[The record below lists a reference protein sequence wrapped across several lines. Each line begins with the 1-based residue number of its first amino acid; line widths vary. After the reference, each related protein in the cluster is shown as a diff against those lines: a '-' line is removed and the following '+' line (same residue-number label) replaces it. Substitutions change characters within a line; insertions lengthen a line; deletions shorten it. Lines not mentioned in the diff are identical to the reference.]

1 MNLIRIFG
9 LTLLL
14 IPRMSIAMYSASPPN
29 DVHIATFS
37 YMNEN
42 GVKSEVSNVISR
54 DKALILVPAYFN
66 CNSTCPLLAENLKKA
81 LLGSKD
87 ASLVNILFLS
97 FNSDDSKETM
107 KMFREHHDLPAN
119 WAMGVIKNR
128 SNAKDF
134 LAQFQYSFQK
144 TENGF
149 DHPNAAFVFSPESSI
164 WTGSLFGVENTPSEI
179 ETAYQ
184 NALLANKTG
193 ISASFLKFLGKREY
207 IILFGI
213 FGTILP
219 LFYVF
224 WFFVRRRRLT
234 EVGTH
239 V

>member
-1 MNLIRIFG
+1 MNLMRMIG
-9 LTLLL
+9 LGLLM
-14 IPRMSIAMYSASPPN
+14 IPRFGFAMYSASPPN
-29 DVHIATFS
+29 DVNVASFS
-37 YMNEN
+37 YMNED
-42 GVKSEVSNVISR
+42 GAKSEISSVISR

-66 CNSTCPLLAENLKKA
+66 CNSTCPLLAENLKKSI
-81 LLGSKD
+81 LGSKD
-87 ASLVNILFLS
+87 ASLVNVLFLS

-107 KMFREHHDLPAN
+107 KMFREHHNLPSN

-144 TENGF
+144 TDNGF
-149 DHPNAAFVFSPESSI
+149 DHPNAAFVFSPESAI
-164 WTGSLFGVENTPSEI
+164 WTGSLFGVETTPAEI

-193 ISASFLKFLGKREY
+193 VGATFLKFLGKREY

-224 WFFVRRRRLT
+224 WFFARKRRLR
-234 EVGTH
+234 EVGAH
-239 V
+239 G